1 MLGNGHTPHSKT
13 EGLKVAELPNELG
26 FVSTDIKCKCSSLP
40 GLFKYLPAY
49 RHLNNSPKL
58 GEESIIVDCFR
69 AAIVNHRH
77 RPLVGVILV
86 ISHGAL
92 RCELISILL

>member
-58 GEESIIVDCFR
+58 GEKSIIVDCFR
-69 AAIVNHRH
+69 AASV